1 MHDRRNQV
9 NRLLLRLSLVWMFV
23 AADGLAQVQTQAQA
37 PATDPTP
44 EQAIIETIR
53 SYVDAY
59 NRRDVDAV
67 ANHWADNAVM
77 LAVDT
82 QEKIVG
88 RDAIREDF
96 ARQFEADPKSQLE
109 VNVTSIRLVTDTVAV
124 EDGFATV
131 LRDGNAF
138 QSTYTVVH
146 IKQQDGWKI
155 DSVRETDR
163 PEQSG
168 PQLAQLS
175 WLVGSWADTDENSI
189 VESEVKWARN
199 EKFLSMNFRVEVPD
213 APPLEGTQIIGVDP
227 ATGIIR
233 SWLFDSDGG
242 IGQGRWSNI
251 DGKWVVEMNMTLPT
265 GELASAVNVYTPVDA
280 TRYTWRSQSRIVA
293 GQFLPDMD
301 EVLVSRV
308 TRQPEKAEEANENSP
323 KPR

>member
-1 MHDRRNQV
+1 M
-9 NRLLLRLSLVWMFV
+9 NRLLLLLSLGWMFV
-23 AADGLAQVQTQAQA
+23 AVGRLAPAQA

-59 NRRDVDAV
+59 NRRDADAV
-67 ANHWADNAVM
+67 ADHWAENAVM

-109 VNVTSIRLVTDTVAV
+109 VNVTSIRLVTDNVAV

-131 LRDGNAF
+131 LSDGSAF

-146 IKQQDGWKI
+146 IKQKDGWKI
-155 DSVRETDR
+155 DSVRETDM

-168 PQLAQLS
+168 PQLSQLN
-175 WLVGSWADTDENSI
+175 WLVGSWADSDEDAT
-189 VESEVKWARN
+189 VESQVKWARN
-199 EKFLSMNFRVEVPD
+199 EKFLTMSFRVDVPD
-213 APPLEGTQIIGVDP
+213 ATPLEGTQIIGVDP
-227 ATGIIR
+227 ATGKIR

-242 IGQGRWSNI
+242 IGQGSWSSR
-251 DGKWVVEMNMTLPT
+251 DGKWIVEMSMTLPT
-265 GELASAVNVYTPVDA
+265 GESASAVNVYTPVDA
-280 TRYTWRSQSRIVA
+280 TRYTWRSQSRMVA
-293 GQFLPDMD
+293 GEFLPDMD
-301 EVLVSRV
+301 EVLVTRV
-308 TRQPEKAEEANENSP
+308 PEPSA
-323 KPR
+323 RF

>member
-1 MHDRRNQV
+1 MKRM
-9 NRLLLRLSLVWMFV
+9 LLLLSLGWML
-23 AADGLAQVQTQAQA
+23 AATGGLVQAQEPVA
-37 PATDPTP
+37 EPTP

-67 ANHWADNAVM
+67 AEHWADNAVM
-77 LAVDT
+77 LAIDS

-88 RDAIREDF
+88 REAIREDF

-109 VNVTSIRLVTDTVAV
+109 VNVNSIRLVTDNVAV

-131 LRDGNAF
+131 LRDGSAY
-138 QSTYTVVH
+138 QSTYSVVH
-146 IKQQDGWKI
+146 IKQKEGWKI
-155 DSVRETDR
+155 DSVRETAM
-163 PEQSG
+163 PEESG
-168 PQLAQLS
+168 PRLSQLS
-175 WLVGSWADTDENSI
+175 WLVGKWADTDENSI

-213 APPLEGTQIIGVDP
+213 ATPLEGTQIIGVDP
-227 ATGIIR
+227 ATGVIR

-242 IGQGRWSNI
+242 IGQGRWSSN

-301 EVLVSRV
+301 EVLVNRV
-308 TRQPEKAEEANENSP
+308 TEQPESAEKAEETKENAP
-323 KPR
+323 KPQ

>member
-1 MHDRRNQV
+1 LTFV
-9 NRLLLRLSLVWMFV
+9 LCLGSILV
-23 AADGLAQVQTQAQA
+23 AAGRGAPAQA
-37 PATDPTP
+37 PASNPTP

-67 ANHWADNAVM
+67 ANHWAENAVM

-88 RDAIREDF
+88 RDAIRNDF

-131 LRDGNAF
+131 LSDGSAF

-146 IKQQDGWKI
+146 IKQKDGWKI
-155 DSVRETDR
+155 DSVRETDM

-168 PQLAQLS
+168 PQLSQLN
-175 WLVGSWADTDENSI
+175 WLVGSWADSDEDAT
-189 VESEVKWARN
+189 VESQVKWARN
-199 EKFLSMNFRVEVPD
+199 EKFLTMSFRVDVPD
-213 APPLEGTQIIGVDP
+213 ATRLEGTQIIGVDP
-227 ATGIIR
+227 ATGKIR

-242 IGQGRWSNI
+242 IGQGSWSSR
-251 DGKWVVEMNMTLPT
+251 DGKWIVEMSMTLPT
-265 GELASAVNVYTPVDA
+265 GESASAVNVYTPVDA
-280 TRYTWRSQSRIVA
+280 TRYTWRSQSRMVA
-293 GQFLPDMD
+293 GEFLPDMD
-301 EVLVSRV
+301 EILV
-308 TRQPEKAEEANENSP
+308 TRVPEPSVGSEEQISEGQKEAPIQP
-323 KPR
+323 